1 MVRRLSV
8 GVLCALVVFSVVGP
22 LGPASAAGGDKQLS
36 RVKGIVGYQDGV
48 NSPFKPIFGRLDL
61 ADDAYAV
68 TQTNS
73 QATLRLRDSSE
84 IDLGEKTAVQVGQ
97 FNPAETGKMNA
108 IVVNHG
114 ALHFVIRHPQGGQS
128 NYTFTTPTSQIAVRG
143 TEAFLVVGPNGTQL
157 ACVSCVAGDVSV
169 TTGTQTVTLVT
180 GQTVTVVGNS
190 AANASVSVASNAQIN
205 NPAMNQFNNGSNPLG
220 SSSSATGGAS
230 GGASGGAAGG
240 GATGGLADPT
250 GSLSGVSSAG
260 AGAAGGAAA
269 GSVAGAV
276 AGAAG
281 AGAAVAAVA
290 SNKGGGTS
298 SPTPAPTDT
307 PTPTPTPT
315 STPTVTPS
323 PTSTPSP
330 SPGYSALNVSPS
342 SLAFTSP
349 STQQVRVSQTGPSGA
364 VTATVA
370 CNGGASVSISPS
382 GFPLPTSPTAA
393 FNVTASSAPTNPLP
407 TGQHAC
413 TITVTGGGGAVAT
426 VSVDISFTTIGIKDR
441 RR

>member
-307 PTPTPTPT
+307 PTPTPT